1 MIAPIHN
8 RAKGTSN
15 MAYDKILSPIT
26 INKLEVKNRV
36 VRTAHGTNLGGG
48 DLNDDLISY
57 HEARARGGVGL
68 SMLEASGV
76 HYSGPMTLNVWDDDI
91 IPQYR
96 RLHDKVSRYGMR
108 IFSQLNHLGCDQ
120 GPAGQR
126 PWSASETVSA
136 SSGLLS
142 IAMSTDQIGDLVASF
157 AEAAGRAVE
166 GHLDGVE
173 IHAAHGF
180 LIAQFLSPATNR
192 RTDDY
197 GGSLENRMRFF
208 LEILRA
214 CRQTVGPD
222 FVLGMR
228 VGPQNFR
235 GGLNVEEHVKIVNRV
250 LEEGLVDYLNVSHG
264 SSANNHKI
272 IGGMHEEAGYELPM
286 ASQITRLTDLPTLVT
301 GRFRTLADAEAVL
314 ETGTADM
321 VGMTRAHIAD
331 PDIIAKSI
339 AGREDEIRPCIGC
352 NQGCVGGLAVGRMGC
367 TVNPAAGHED
377 RLSDGIWFEASEPK
391 RVLVVGGGPAGL
403 EAARV
408 AKMRGHKVT
417 LAEAGSSLGGM
428 VQVARKAPRHENIG
442 AIVDWQIREMK
453 RLDVEILLDTAADS
467 KLVNTLEPEAI
478 ILATGASQS
487 MDGTQRSVP
496 GFYPDGIDQPH
507 VISTEQLLMGHHN
520 QIGDTAVVFDD
531 VGGYVAIGAAEYL
544 VEQGAQVTFVTSLPS
559 FAPQTELTLATRPAL
574 ERLHA
579 RDSFRM
585 ITRAVLEQVG
595 ADDVII
601 GSLHSE
607 ATETIPAETVVMV
620 TTGRPNDAL
629 LAELKGY
636 EGAVHV
642 VGDARHQD
650 FLPAAFAQ
658 GNLAGRTV

>member
-1 MIAPIHN
+1 M
-8 RAKGTSN
+8 R
-15 MAYDKILSPIT
+15 
-26 INKLEVKNRV
+26 
-36 VRTAHGTNLGGG
+36 
-48 DLNDDLISY
+48 
-57 HEARARGGVGL
+57 RARGGVGL

-96 RLHDKVSRYGMR
+96 RLHDRVSHHGMR
-108 IFSQLNHLGCDQ
+108 VFSQLNHLGYDL

-126 PWSASETVSA
+126 PWSASETVS
-136 SSGLLS
+136 GGTGQLS
-142 IAMSTDQIGDLVASF
+142 IAMSTDQIGELVASF

-166 GHLDGVE
+166 GRLDGVE
-173 IHAAHGF
+173 LHAAHGF
-180 LIAQFLSPATNR
+180 LVAQFLSPATNR
-192 RTDDY
+192 RTDEY
-197 GGSLENRMRFF
+197 GGSLENRMRFY

-222 FVLGMR
+222 FVLGTR

-235 GGLNVEEHVKIVNRV
+235 GGLNVEEHVEIVNRV

-272 IGGMHEEAGYELPM
+272 IGGMHEDAGYELPM

-314 ETGTADM
+314 DTGAADM

-331 PDIIAKSI
+331 PDIVAKSI
-339 AGREDEIRPCIGC
+339 AGREDNIRPCIGC
-352 NQGCVGGLAVGRMGC
+352 NQGCVGGLAMGRLGC

-377 RLSDGIWFEASEPK
+377 RLSDGIWFEANEPK
-391 RVLVVGGGPAGL
+391 RVLVVGGGPAGM

-417 LAEAGSSLGGM
+417 LAEASSSLGGM
-428 VQVARKAPRHENIG
+428 VKVARKAPKHQDVGDI
-442 AIVDWQIREMK
+442 IDWQTREMA
-453 RLDVEILLDTAADS
+453 RLDVEVLLNTTVDAR
-467 KLVNTLEPEAI
+467 LVDTLEPEAI
-478 ILATGASQS
+478 IVATGASQS
-487 MDGTQRSVP
+487 MDGMQRSIP
-496 GFYPDGIDQPH
+496 GFTPDGISQPH
-507 VISTEQLLMGHHN
+507 VISTEQLLMGHRN
-520 QIGDTAVVFDD
+520 QIGSTAIVFDD

-544 VEQGAQVTFVTSLPS
+544 VEQGTQVTFVTSLPS
-559 FAPQTELTLATRPAL
+559 FAPQTEATLATRPAL

-579 RDSFRM
+579 RDNFRM
-585 ITRAVLEQVG
+585 ITRAVLENIG
-595 ADDVII
+595 ADDVTV
-601 GSLHSE
+601 GTLHSE
-607 ATETIPAETVVMV
+607 AKVTIPAETVVVV

-629 LAELKGY
+629 LADLKDY